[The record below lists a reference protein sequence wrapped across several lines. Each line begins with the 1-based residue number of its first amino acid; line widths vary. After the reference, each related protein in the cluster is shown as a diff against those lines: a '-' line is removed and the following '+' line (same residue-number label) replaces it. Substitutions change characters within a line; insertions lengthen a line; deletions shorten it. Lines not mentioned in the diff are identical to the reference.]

1 MSDVSL
7 VSQWTTK
14 TFTPVAY
21 NIFKT
26 YLIKNMPSS
35 LRTLYLFDLNLTC
48 YKTAQG
54 ISHHAPQKALH
65 TVLVQHMAEKHLVL
79 VACSERPV
87 V

>member
-1 MSDVSL
+1 
-7 VSQWTTK
+7 
-14 TFTPVAY
+14 
-21 NIFKT
+21 
-26 YLIKNMPSS
+26 MPRS

-48 YKTAQG
+48 YKTAQV

>member
-1 MSDVSL
+1 
-7 VSQWTTK
+7 
-14 TFTPVAY
+14 
-21 NIFKT
+21 
-26 YLIKNMPSS
+26 MPSS
-35 LRTLYLFDLNLTC
+35 LRTLYLFDLNLAC
-48 YKTAQG
+48 YKTAQV